1 MFAANLKTAN
11 EDDVRGKRQRCI
23 DMFEI
28 VDLESKQFF
37 MMVRERLK
45 TYKSFR
51 MRQRRIISGVK
62 TFV

>member
-1 MFAANLKTAN
+1 MFAANLRAAN
-11 EDDVRGKRQRCI
+11 DDVRGKRQRCI
-23 DMFEI
+23 DMFEM
-28 VDLESKQFF
+28 VDLDSKQFF

-51 MRQRRIISGVK
+51 MLQKRIISGVK

>member
-1 MFAANLKTAN
+1 MFAANLKAAN
-11 EDDVRGKRQRCI
+11 DDVRGKRQRYI
-23 DMFEI
+23 DMFEM
-28 VDLESKQFF
+28 VDLDSKQFF

-51 MRQRRIISGVK
+51 MLQKRIISGVK